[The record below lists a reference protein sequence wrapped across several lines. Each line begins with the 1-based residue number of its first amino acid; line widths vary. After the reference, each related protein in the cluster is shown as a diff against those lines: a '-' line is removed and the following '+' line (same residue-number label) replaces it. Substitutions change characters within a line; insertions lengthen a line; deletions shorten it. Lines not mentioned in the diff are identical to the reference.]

1 MLVKLLLVDINKI
14 NIDEIISSSF
24 ISPKDLL
31 ELSKYKIKETYNEK
45 LVSRYLK
52 NKYIGEYQ
60 INENGKPI
68 ANNVYF
74 NISHSHGLVGLVI
87 NDQYDI
93 GLDIEKMRDIDDSLK
108 KHICSDEEYQYSEDN
123 ISFLQIWTNKES
135 LLKCLGT
142 GINKRLKEVIGL
154 PINGIREYMGEIY
167 RSNTLRY
174 KDYIITVTIKGDTP
188 LNIDIIEL

>member
-1 MLVKLLLVDINKI
+1 MLAKLLLVDINKI
-14 NIDEIISSSF
+14 NIDEISSSSF

-45 LVSRYLK
+45 LVSLYLK

-68 ANNVYF
+68 ANHVYF
-74 NISHSHGLVGLVI
+74 NISHSHGVVGLVI

-123 ISFLQIWTNKES
+123 ISFLQIWTNMES

-154 PINGIREYMGEIY
+154 PINGKRIYMGETY

>member
-14 NIDEIISSSF
+14 NIDEISSSSF
-24 ISPKDLL
+24 ISSEDLL
-31 ELSKYKIKETYNEK
+31 DLSKYKRQETYNEK

-52 NKYIGEYQ
+52 NKYIGEYSV
-60 INENGKPI
+60 NEYGKPI
-68 ANNVYF
+68 SNHVYF

>member
-1 MLVKLLLVDINKI
+1 MKVTLYLIDINHI
-14 NIDEIISSSF
+14 NIDEISSSSF
-24 ISPKDLL
+24 ISPKDLS
-31 ELSKYKIKETYNEK
+31 ELSKYKTKETYNEK

-68 ANNVYF
+68 ANHVYF
-74 NISHSHGLVGLVI
+74 NISHSHGVVGLVI
-87 NDQYDI
+87 NDRYDI
-93 GLDIEKMRDIDDSLK
+93 GLDTEKIREIDDSLK

-142 GINKRLKEVIGL
+142 GINKRLKEVVGL
-154 PINGIREYMGEIY
+154 PINGKRIYLGETY
-167 RSNTLRY
+167 RSVTTRY
-174 KDYIITVTIKGDTP
+174 HNYIITITIKGDYP
-188 LNIDIIEL
+188 FDVKIISE